1 MCLIALAWQVHPDFP
16 LLLAANRDEFYAR
29 PTAPARYWDEAP
41 ELLAGRDLKD
51 GGSWMG
57 VTRQGRFAAL
67 TNVREPGAASGHR
80 SRGLL
85 VAEFLKNGCAPMDYL
100 KQVAAQAGDYGG
112 FNLLVGDGHELACYN
127 NRHGEPF
134 VLSPGIHGL
143 SNKQLDTPWPKV
155 RKLKAGLA
163 AQLGAGAPASDLL
176 ALLADD
182 GAPPDAE
189 LPDTGVGLAM
199 ERMLAPCFIR
209 SPVYGTR
216 ASTVL
221 RIGGG
226 RVEFVEQSFVQGQ
239 PGEYAA
245 FAFDLEPA

>member
-1 MCLIALAWQVHPDFP
+1 MCLIALAWQAHPDYP
-16 LLLAANRDEFYAR
+16 LLVAANRDEFYTR
-29 PTAPARYWDEAP
+29 PTAPARFWEEAP

-67 TNVREPGAASGHR
+67 TNVREPGAATGR
-80 SRGLL
+80 LSRGLL
-85 VAEFLKNGCAPMDYL
+85 VADFLKGGLAPMAYL
-100 KQVAAQAGDYGG
+100 QQVAAQAADYGG
-112 FNLLVGDGHELACYN
+112 FNLLVSDGHALACYN
-127 NRHGEPF
+127 NRHGLPF
-134 VLSPGIHGL
+134 VLGPGIHGL

-163 AQLGAGAPASDLL
+163 AKLGAGAPPAVLL
-176 ALLADD
+176 SLLADD
-182 GAPPDAE
+182 STPPDAE
-189 LPDTGVGLAM
+189 LPDTGVGLAL

-209 SPVYGTR
+209 SPAYGTR

-221 RIGGG
+221 RMGGG